1 MIDWLGCGCIPDF
14 LCTNDVMYDKIQE
27 DEHLSSFCREKTN
40 FQTGQFSDWIVLY
53 TKLEV
58 S

>member
-14 LCTNDVMYDKIQE
+14 LCTYDVMYDKIQE

-40 FQTGQFSDWIVLY
+40 F
-53 TKLEV
+53 
-58 S
+58 